1 MSAVRVVAHSA
12 PAAGFALAGLP
23 VTEVTARR
31 DVDAVLAP
39 LLDRPDVGVILVE
52 QELLDTMSEPVRR
65 EVMRRPSPIIVP
77 FPGPSWGERASPA
90 EAYVLELLRRAIGYR
105 VRLR

>member
-1 MSAVRVVAHSA
+1 MSAIRVVGR
-12 PAAGFALAGLP
+12 PAACAGFALAGVP
-23 VTEVTARR
+23 VAEALSGR
-31 DVDAVLAP
+31 DAAAIIAP
-39 LLDRPDVGVILVE
+39 LLDRPDIGVLLVE
-52 QELLDTMSEPVRR
+52 QELLDALGDPERR
-65 EVMRRPSPIIVP
+65 ELMRRPSPIIVP